1 MEGYSSRGN
10 RSRDTSECNSI
21 EFSADDDNSQGNND
35 RSALDKFFT
44 LENGSNSYRSK
55 GKYEEKGEQRYDMRF
70 YEHHGTLH
78 PEEFDPSSGERPTPS
93 FVGRVR
99 RNSESASAHS
109 SAYSGYHSSGAAS
122 DGGYESPALASHQTN
137 PPAVPSSRHNE
148 GSHKCRA
155 ERDDSSREGTPTP
168 FNSSRAEYHL
178 SWHRLGDIS
187 EYTGDHYSPRY
198 EDLSHTKKSNIDVRF
213 PLHCNPSYPCSSTMS
228 EAAKSDIATVCSG
241 SILDDTDLVS
251 VLSGDMNASA
261 VDGSNFKLSTGTFG
275 RSALGSTSGLSSTV
289 GSGVGGIAS
298 SSLQNG
304 LSSRQNELLTV
315 EFALERHGS
324 PATISSHL
332 NLHDHHLTSFSGNH
346 SLTSRSDGG
355 SADAFGG
362 ISSTNDMG
370 PPLSRELMGFRY
382 KSGPGSANSVAS
394 SKGALSDGFS
404 YGVYT
409 PDDTAC
415 AVAEMDFHSLQSAG
429 PLSALE
435 GSESN
440 YADNQSQTS
449 MEQKMQ
455 AMGLQMKEASEGPN
469 IFIDSSHGKTYR
481 ADFERTPRRSDFS
494 GRGRPASEQKLDRPN
509 IPNGRARAGAHRRSR
524 SRSWSRSRSRS
535 PVNGHSPW
543 STRERSKS
551 PDRRLHQA
559 CNRNNRYSR
568 TDTHYRYH
576 VQSSRDWERSRL
588 QSSASCTSSIYY
600 PHQRTSFRLP
610 VEKNDRF
617 LHASN
622 DTHRGR
628 NVEYPSR

>member
-1 MEGYSSRGN
+1 MDGYSSRGD

-44 LENGSNSYRSK
+44 LENGPNSYRNK

-70 YEHHGTLH
+70 YEH
-78 PEEFDPSSGERPTPS
+78 RPTPS

-99 RNSESASAHS
+99 RNSESASAYS

-122 DGGYESPALASHQTN
+122 DGDYESPTLASHQTN
-137 PPAVPSSRHNE
+137 PQTLPSRHHE
-148 GSHKCRA
+148 GPRKYRA

-187 EYTGDHYSPRY
+187 EYTGDQYSPRY

-241 SILDDTDLVS
+241 SVLDDTDLVS

-261 VDGSNFKLSTGTFG
+261 VDGSNFKLTAGTFG
-275 RSALGSTSGLSSTV
+275 RSALGSNSGLSSTV

-298 SSLQNG
+298 SSLHNG

-332 NLHDHHLTSFSGNH
+332 NLHDNHLTSFSGNH

-404 YGVYT
+404 LYT
-409 PDDTAC
+409 PDDTAY
-415 AVAEMDFHSLQSAG
+415 AVAEMDFHSLQNAG

-455 AMGLQMKEASEGPN
+455 AMGLQMKEGSEGSN
-469 IFIDSSHGKTYR
+469 IFIDSSHGKIHR
-481 ADFERTPRRSDFS
+481 ADFERTPGRLDFNKRGS
-494 GRGRPASEQKLDRPN
+494 GRSASEQKLDRPN

-535 PVNGHSPW
+535 PVSGHSPW
-543 STRERSKS
+543 SARERSKS
-551 PDRRLHQA
+551 PERRLHQA
-559 CNRNNRYSR
+559 CNRSNR
-568 TDTHYRYH
+568 YRYH

-588 QSSASCTSSIYY
+588 HSSASCSNSIYY

-610 VEKNDRF
+610 VENNERF

-622 DTHRGR
+622 DTHRRR